1 MIYHNDIQTDT
12 LAVGIA
18 KSASKTFTIEIDC
31 FDGHEL
37 SGEVVA
43 NAVIEARQGTSGGWT
58 DIETV
63 PIDLSAFAALA
74 QPVTFQMRVTASTVA
89 LTTGFRLRVGPPAE
103 TGFTYVFNDDEDLIY
118 NDDET
123 LVKTLTA

>member
-63 PIDLSAFAALA
+63 PIDLSTFAALA

-89 LTTGFRLRVGPPAE
+89 LTTGFRLRVGPPSSGE
-103 TGFTYVFNDDEDLIY
+103 EFVLMGDGDFLSGDGDILIVT
-118 NDDET
+118 E
-123 LVKTLTA
+123 